1 MVEKL
6 METKIDN
13 ADAKLKGKN
22 ILLFILLFYIAFY
35 ILLFY
40 FIFVLLKKSPSRWL
54 CCLLVCGPWKRQILG
69 DFFAVCDGFITF
81 SNVGIRNCLKL
92 MMVMFFLFHL
102 LTLVSLVN
110 LLNLPSFWF
119 QPRRMLPFLS
129 VFFSLF
135 LNFWIYP
142 GK

>member
-6 METKIDN
+6 IETKIDN
-13 ADAKLKGKN
+13 ADPKRKGKN
-22 ILLFILLFYIAFY
+22 ILLFILIF
-35 ILLFY
+35 ILLCIFAFF
-40 FIFVLLKKSPSRWL
+40 FIFMLLKKSPTRWL
-54 CCLLVCGPWKRQILG
+54 CCLLAYGPWKCQILG
-69 DFFAVCDGFITF
+69 DFFTVCDGVITF

-92 MMVMFFLFHL
+92 RMVMFFLFHL

-129 VFFSLF
+129 VFFCLF

>member
-40 FIFVLLKKSPSRWL
+40 FIFV
-54 CCLLVCGPWKRQILG
+54 
-69 DFFAVCDGFITF
+69 
-81 SNVGIRNCLKL
+81 
-92 MMVMFFLFHL
+92 
-102 LTLVSLVN
+102 
-110 LLNLPSFWF
+110 
-119 QPRRMLPFLS
+119 
-129 VFFSLF
+129 
-135 LNFWIYP
+135 
-142 GK
+142 

>member
-1 MVEKL
+1 MITRILNERARISCFLYWFLYCFVY
-6 METKIDN
+6 
-13 ADAKLKGKN
+13 
-22 ILLFILLFYIAFY
+22 LLFF
-35 ILLFY
+35 
-40 FIFVLLKKSPSRWL
+40 FIFMLLKKSPTRWL
-54 CCLLVCGPWKRQILG
+54 CCLLVYGPWKCQILG
-69 DFFAVCDGFITF
+69 DFFAVCDGVITF

-92 MMVMFFLFHL
+92 RMVMFFLFHL
-102 LTLVSLVN
+102 LTLLSLVN

-129 VFFSLF
+129 VFFCLF